1 MCNSFSNLF
10 KIIDKDT
17 RRWSHQNKIYLF
29 LSQPNW
35 RLVFRHRLCSFFREG
50 GILLKPAYIIERF
63 LYNRNSRKCACDI
76 PSHTI
81 IGGGFVIPHTWGV
94 VINSNAI
101 IGENCTILSGV
112 VIGKN
117 ETGCPKIGNN
127 VYIGAGALLI
137 GNIKIG
143 NNAIIGAGAI
153 VTHDVPDD
161 ATVVCESAKV
171 IKIRPKKVFDL

>member
-1 MCNSFSNLF
+1 MIKKFSDLK

-17 RRWSHQNKIYLF
+17 RRWAHQRKIWLF

-35 RLVFRHRLCSFFREG
+35 RLVYRHRLCSFLKEKK
-50 GILLKPAYIIERF
+50 LLLPMYMIVRF
-63 LYNRNSRKCACDI
+63 LYNRDCRKCSCDI

-94 VINSNAI
+94 VINSNTV

-117 ETGCPKIGNN
+117 ETGVPTIGNN
-127 VYIGAGALLI
+127 VFIGAGALLI

-143 NNAIIGAGAI
+143 NNAVIGAGAI

-171 IKIRPKKVFDL
+171 IKIRSKKNFDD